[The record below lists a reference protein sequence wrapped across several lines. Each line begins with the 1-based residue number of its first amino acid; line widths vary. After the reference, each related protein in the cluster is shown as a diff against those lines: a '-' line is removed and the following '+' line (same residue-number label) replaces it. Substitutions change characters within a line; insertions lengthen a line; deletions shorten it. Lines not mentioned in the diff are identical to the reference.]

1 MWCKFSNMGE
11 DHGHKDRIWESKHT
25 RSDNL
30 ANIYMLA
37 KDHKVDMAW
46 MKVVSGC
53 DSDTLGLSNSVSE
66 QLEAVCNSLDEPYGV
81 ISSEDML
88 ACVVDCNKRLEK
100 IRSEKTRNG
109 EALDDQEELIIFRND
124 VVGLFPNIT
133 SARTGKIVRY
143 RVQESKLKFEGMNF
157 KQASLYVYLNQEKTG
172 DLQELRQYFPWRR
185 KVGGTATGMNNIE
198 VNGRDKMGDSYW
210 VWPER

>member
-1 MWCKFSNMGE
+1 
-11 DHGHKDRIWESKHT
+11 
-25 RSDNL
+25 
-30 ANIYMLA
+30 MLA

-66 QLEAVCNSLDEPYGV
+66 QLEAVCNSLDEPYEV

-109 EALDDQEELIIFRND
+109 EALDDQEELIIFRNHM
-124 VVGLFPNIT
+124 VVLFPNIT

-185 KVGGTATGMNNIE
+185 KVGGTAPGMNNIE